1 MGTFS
6 DFSHLNAQ
14 HHAAPPPP
22 KPVEPT
28 PEERQ
33 LKAAASATDYF
44 SSMLGPRATTSSKKA
59 APAPARRTTVVTPNT
74 IARVREEQAAEAF
87 EIQRAALQAEID
99 HLKEELEIEQAV
111 KDALAKDL
119 AEARETAQTL
129 QSDLDALHAEVAKNE
144 AAINEAFAEKDAD
157 LLRFRAQY
165 DQAIAERDAARAE
178 REAVQTE
185 LAQEKETSRKTPLDV
200 PTAPVAPLPTTAP
213 AATLGL
219 LYPPAGLS
227 EKFEGEIRE
236 HLLDT
241 LSAAHS
247 AAEASGRD
255 RRARILEALL
265 CTNPLS
271 GELERRRARVKQIVK
286 DAGSTLDDA
295 AIAELEQL
303 GFRYI
308 SGNKHHKIEWAGIR
322 FPLAKTPSDHRACL
336 NSAAEINNRVF

>member
-1 MGTFS
+1 METFS
-6 DFSHLNAQ
+6 EFTQLKTSR
-14 HHAAPPPP
+14 HATPMPP

-44 SSMLGPRATTSSKKA
+44 ASMLGPRTTDSSKKE
-59 APAPARRTTVVTPNT
+59 APAPQRRTTVVTPNT

-119 AEARETAQTL
+119 AEARETAQTV
-129 QSDLDALHAEVAKNE
+129 QADLDALRAEVAKNE
-144 AAINEAFAEKDAD
+144 AENDEAFAEKDAD

-165 DQAIAERDAARAE
+165 DQAILERDAARAE
-178 REAVQTE
+178 RDAVKTE
-185 LAQEKETSRKTPLDV
+185 LAQEKEKSRKALPEV
-200 PTAPVAPLPTTAP
+200 PTAPVAPLPTTAST
-213 AATLGL
+213 ATMGL
-219 LYPPAGLS
+219 LYPPVGLS

-255 RRARILEALL
+255 RRARILEAIL

-271 GELERRRARVKQIVK
+271 GELERRRTRVKQIVK
-286 DAGSTLDDA
+286 DAGSTLDDT